1 MKAGITT
8 FCRLAA
14 GAQFKVIWST
24 NEQPLLHP
32 NTLYTKCTP
41 GLAEGGYYNA
51 TATVA
56 GQKVGVWIDEARAV
70 LAFEPDR
77 TIELATGIA
86 AAA

>member
-8 FCRLAA
+8 FGRLAI
-14 GAQFKVIWST
+14 GAQFKIIWGT
-24 NEQPLLHP
+24 DEQPLLHP

-41 GLAEGGYYNA
+41 DLAEGGYYNA
-51 TATVA
+51 TAMVA
-56 GQKVGVWIDEARAV
+56 GQKVGVWVDEARAV

-77 TIELATGIA
+77 TIELAAGIA